1 MKIFLDTAS
10 VAEIKK
16 ALAYGVI
23 DGVTTNPSLIAKE
36 GREFIPLIREIT
48 SLVPGP
54 VSVEVTAS
62 SPEEMIAQAESYA
75 GLAANVVIKVP
86 INLEGLQ
93 VVKALSSR
101 SIRTNVTL
109 IFSPSQAL
117 LAAKAGATYVSPFV
131 GRVDDVSGD
140 GMALVEDIALIYGN
154 YDIATEIIVASVRHP
169 LHFVEAA
176 RIGAHVATIPFATL
190 AQLLNHPLT
199 AAGMERFLKDWE
211 KVKRG
216 QG

>member
-36 GREFIPLIREIT
+36 GREFFPLIREIT

>member
-1 MKIFLDTAS
+1 MKIFLDTANIT
-10 VAEIKK
+10 EIKK
-16 ALAYGVI
+16 GLAYGIV

-36 GREFIPLIREIT
+36 GREFIPLIKEIT
-48 SLVPGP
+48 AAIPGP

-62 SPEEMIAQAESYA
+62 KPDEMIAQAETYA
-75 GLAANVVIKVP
+75 ALAANVVVKVP

-93 VVKALSSR
+93 VVKALSGR
-101 SIRTNVTL
+101 GIKTNVTL

-131 GRVDDVSGD
+131 GRIDDISGD
-140 GMALVEDIALIYGN
+140 GMALVEDIAVIFDN

-176 RIGAHVATIPFATL
+176 KIGADIATIPFATL
-190 AQLLNHPLT
+190 AQLLQHPLT

-211 KVKRG
+211 KVKR
-216 QG
+216 

>member
-10 VAEIKK
+10 ITEIKK

-23 DGVTTNPSLIAKE
+23 DGVTTNPSLVAKE
-36 GREFIPLIREIT
+36 GKEFIPLVREIT
-48 SLVPGP
+48 ALVPGP

-62 SPEEMIAQAESYA
+62 TPEEMIAQAEKYA
-75 GLAANVVIKVP
+75 AIAANVVIKVP
-86 INLEGLQ
+86 VNLEGLQ
-93 VVKALSSR
+93 VVKALSGR
-101 SIRTNVTL
+101 GIKTNVTL

-131 GRVDDVSGD
+131 GRVDDISGD
-140 GMALVEDIALIYGN
+140 GMELVEDIALIYDN

-169 LHFVEAA
+169 LHFVQAA
-176 RIGAHVATIPFATL
+176 RIGADVATIPFATL

-199 AAGMERFLKDWE
+199 TAGMERFLKDWE
-211 KVKRG
+211 KVKR
-216 QG
+216 

>member
-10 VAEIKK
+10 ISEIQK

-23 DGVTTNPSLIAKE
+23 DGVTTNPSLVAKE
-36 GREFIPLIREIT
+36 GREFIPLVREIT
-48 SLVPGP
+48 ALVPGP

-62 SPEEMIAQAESYA
+62 TPQEMIAQAEQYA
-75 GLAANVVIKVP
+75 AIAANVVIKVP

-93 VVKALSSR
+93 VVKALSGR
-101 SIRTNVTL
+101 GIRTNVTL

-131 GRVDDVSGD
+131 GRVDDISGD
-140 GMALVEDIALIYGN
+140 GMALVEDIALIYEN

-190 AQLLNHPLT
+190 AQLLSHPLT

-211 KVKRG
+211 KVKR
-216 QG
+216 

>member
-10 VAEIKK
+10 IAE
-16 ALAYGVI
+16 YGII

-48 SLVPGP
+48 ALVPGP
-54 VSVEVTAS
+54 VSVEVTGSTPAD
-62 SPEEMIAQAESYA
+62 MITQAEKYA
-75 GLAANVVIKVP
+75 AIAANVVIKVP

-93 VVKALSSR
+93 VVKSLSAR
-101 SIRTNVTL
+101 GIKTNVTL

-131 GRVDDVSGD
+131 GRVDDISGD
-140 GMALVEDIALIYGN
+140 GMELVEDIALIYDN
-154 YDIATEIIVASVRHP
+154 YEIATEIIVASVRHP
-169 LHFVEAA
+169 LHFVQAA
-176 RIGAHVATIPFATL
+176 RIGADVATVPFATL
-190 AQLLNHPLT
+190 SQLLNHPLT

-211 KVKRG
+211 KVKP
-216 QG
+216 

>member
-16 ALAYGVI
+16 GLAYGVI
-23 DGVTTNPSLIAKE
+23 DGITTNPSLVARE

-48 SLVPGP
+48 ALLPGP

-62 SPEEMIAQAESYA
+62 SPEEMIAQAEKYA
-75 GLAANVVIKVP
+75 TIAANVVIKVP
-86 INLEGLQ
+86 VNLEGLQ
-93 VVKALSSR
+93 VVKALSGR
-101 SIRTNVTL
+101 GIKTNVTL
-109 IFSPSQAL
+109 IFSASQAL

-131 GRVDDVSGD
+131 GRIDDISGD
-140 GMALVEDIALIYGN
+140 GMALVEDIALIYEN

-211 KVKRG
+211 KVKP
-216 QG
+216 

>member
-16 ALAYGVI
+16 GLAYGII

-36 GREFIPLIREIT
+36 GREFIPLIKEIT
-48 SLVPGP
+48 AAIPGP

-62 SPEEMIAQAESYA
+62 TPEEMISQAEAYA
-75 GLAANVVIKVP
+75 ALAANVVIKVP

-93 VVKALSSR
+93 VVKALSGR
-101 SIRTNVTL
+101 GIKTNVTL

-131 GRVDDVSGD
+131 GRIDDISGD
-140 GMALVEDIALIYGN
+140 GMALVEDIAIIYDN

-169 LHFVEAA
+169 LHFVQAA
-176 RIGAHVATIPFATL
+176 KIGADVATIPFATL

-211 KVKRG
+211 KVKR
-216 QG
+216 

>member
-10 VAEIKK
+10 IAEIKK
-16 ALAYGVI
+16 GLAYGII
-23 DGVTTNPSLIAKE
+23 DGVTTNPSLVAKE
-36 GREFIPLIREIT
+36 GREFIPLVKEIT
-48 SLVPGP
+48 ALIPGP

-62 SPEEMIAQAESYA
+62 TPEEMIAQGEKYA
-75 GLAANVVIKVP
+75 AIAANVVIKVP

-93 VVKALSSR
+93 VVKALSGR
-101 SIRTNVTL
+101 GIKTNVTL

-131 GRVDDVSGD
+131 GRVDDISGD
-140 GMALVEDIALIYGN
+140 GMALVEDIALIYDN
-154 YDIATEIIVASVRHP
+154 YDIDTEIIVASVRHP
-169 LHFVEAA
+169 LHFVQAA
-176 RIGAHVATIPFATL
+176 KIGADVATIPFATL

-211 KVKRG
+211 KVKH
-216 QG
+216 